1 MTKVMGMSILFLLL
15 KKLMRSTAVSPLCTL
30 SALKD
35 RSKLRISDLFLVRT
49 PFLSYLLRS
58 TSTFSTGTTAVSIR
72 VVLTTYWHASRLA
85 LMSFSPLMFIFLWE
99 YLLWNKTKSMSDSSS
114 VIPVMKLP
122 YILTETSGIIF
133 LISFIK
139 YPSNSI
145 FNERYLLNSY

>member
-1 MTKVMGMSILFLLL
+1 MGMSILFLLL

>member
-1 MTKVMGMSILFLLL
+1 MGMSILFLLL

-145 FNERYLLNSY
+145 FNERYLLNS